1 MKSVFRLLLLC
12 LSLCCANFASGQLIV
27 AHRGASQDAPE
38 NTIAA
43 FELAWEYGSDA
54 IEADFYLT
62 SDSQVACIHDP
73 STERVG
79 KIKLPVAQ
87 TSLADLKQLD
97 VGTWKGPQYAGER
110 IPSLAE
116 VVAVVPDAK
125 TIYIEIKCG
134 PEIVPAVKEEL
145 LKSDI
150 SPAQI
155 VFISFK
161 PEVIKALKTALPKY
175 SALWIVDFQQ
185 DKKTG
190 EWTPDCSEVLG
201 TARRIGAD
209 GVDLNGNLEVVNQNF
224 VRRCRNAGLG
234 VHVWTIDDPEV
245 ARHFQRLNVAS
256 ITTNRPR
263 ELRKVLFAKDAVS
276 NSVAPPEPAT
286 RPPIIKQTAS
296 PAAAP

>member
-1 MKSVFRLLLLC
+1 MNAVFRFFLLC
-12 LSLCCANFASGQLIV
+12 LSLCSVNFASGQLIV

-43 FELAWEYGSDA
+43 FQLAWEYGSDA

-62 SDSQVACIHDP
+62 ADGQVACIHDP

-79 KIKLPVAQ
+79 KIKLPVAK

-97 VGTWKGPQYAGER
+97 VGSWKGPQYAGER

-116 VVAVVPDAK
+116 VLAVVPDAK
-125 TIYIEIKCG
+125 IVYIEIKCG
-134 PEIVPAVKEEL
+134 PEIVPMVKDVL
-145 LKSDI
+145 LKSAI

-185 DKKTG
+185 DKKTWD
-190 EWTPDCSEVLG
+190 WTPGCDEVLG
-201 TARRIGAD
+201 TARRIGAN
-209 GVDLNGNLEVVNQNF
+209 GVDLNGNLEVVNRDF
-224 VRRCRNAGLG
+224 VRRCRAAGLG
-234 VHVWTIDDPEV
+234 IHVWTIDDPEV
-245 ARHFQRLNVAS
+245 ARRFQRLDVAS

-263 ELRKVLFAKDAVS
+263 ELRKVLFAKDTLSNSAVS
-276 NSVAPPEPAT
+276 LESAV
-286 RPPIIKQTAS
+286 RPPAIKQTAL
-296 PAAAP
+296 PTAVP